1 MTFRSK
7 HKQSCKIMPEHGGDD
22 LSDSFGYEYDSDSI
36 KFKNVS
42 DGD

>member
-1 MTFRSK
+1 MSFHSK
-7 HKQSCKIMPEHGGDD
+7 RKQSCKIMPNGDD